1 MAPFIYWEF
10 LAACLGMSV
19 RPPALYKQRL
29 TSGPNLATFRLRPAA
44 RRHCHISSLHFQT
57 NARRCRVLD
66 SLGGEKARKER
77 PSCPSPSSPLRNSL
91 PIGRE
96 LEAAAV
102 PKKVREKISARVA
115 SVHAT
120 RDFGRCPSLL
130 AKCLSRGR
138 SRISD
143 ESRFRGRL
151 DNRFPSVKYQFEDG
165 VSRPSRHDGQ
175 RENNW
180 IRRSVRIGMGMRN
193 RFSQS
198 QGLH

>member
-1 MAPFIYWEF
+1 MPYLF
-10 LAACLGMSV
+10 AAFPNQCTTVSRLG
-19 RPPALYKQRL
+19 
-29 TSGPNLATFRLRPAA
+29 FA
-44 RRHCHISSLHFQT
+44 RRREGKEGK
-57 NARRCRVLD
+57 AVL
-66 SLGGEKARKER
+66 
-77 PSCPSPSSPLRNSL
+77 SCPSPSSPLRNSL

-165 VSRPSRHDGQ
+165 VSRPSRHDRQ
-175 RENNW
+175 RENIW